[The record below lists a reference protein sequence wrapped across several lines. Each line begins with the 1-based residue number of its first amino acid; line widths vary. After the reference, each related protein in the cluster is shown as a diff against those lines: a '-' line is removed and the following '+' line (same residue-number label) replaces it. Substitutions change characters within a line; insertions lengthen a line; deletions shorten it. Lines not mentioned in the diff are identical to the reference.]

1 MRMPSPRRTTW
12 LFLLLAI
19 LVSHASLA
27 LHFNTH
33 VAAEQQGCEI
43 CTHYS
48 NFEHAVP
55 PVGTVAMLPAAHA
68 QSPHVPAALQARAEA
83 ATYHPRAPPP
93 AA

>member
-1 MRMPSPRRTTW
+1 MPSPRRTTW
-12 LFLLLAI
+12 VFLLLAI

-27 LHFNTH
+27 LHFNSH

-48 NFEHAVP
+48 NFGHAVP
-55 PVGTVAMLPAAHA
+55 PLVATAPVPAAHA
-68 QSPHVPAALQARAEA
+68 PALVALAAPAAKAEA
-83 ATYHPRAPPP
+83 SPYHQRAPPP

>member
-1 MRMPSPRRTTW
+1 MPSPRRTTW
-12 LFLLLAI
+12 VFLLLAL

-27 LHFNTH
+27 LHFNSH

-55 PVGTVAMLPAAHA
+55 PLGMFAVVPAAHA
-68 QSPHVPAALQARAEA
+68 PSPHAPPALPARAEA
-83 ATYHPRAPPP
+83 AHYHPRAPPL